1 MPQNFYT
8 ECARR
13 LPGKLFSKK
22 KKKNGGSCVPYIANL
37 YERHCSSMVCQ
48 PIFSVNRLATAITGT
63 RQ

>member
-22 KKKNGGSCVPYIANL
+22 KKKLVEVVCHILQICMRGTVALWYVNPYFL
-37 YERHCSSMVCQ
+37 
-48 PIFSVNRLATAITGT
+48 
-63 RQ
+63 

>member
-22 KKKNGGSCVPYIANL
+22 KKTGGSCV

>member
-22 KKKNGGSCVPYIANL
+22 KKTGGNCVPYIANL

>member
-22 KKKNGGSCVPYIANL
+22 NQKTGGSCVPYIANL

>member
-22 KKKNGGSCVPYIANL
+22 KQKLVEVVCHILQICMRGT
-37 YERHCSSMVCQ
+37 MVCQ